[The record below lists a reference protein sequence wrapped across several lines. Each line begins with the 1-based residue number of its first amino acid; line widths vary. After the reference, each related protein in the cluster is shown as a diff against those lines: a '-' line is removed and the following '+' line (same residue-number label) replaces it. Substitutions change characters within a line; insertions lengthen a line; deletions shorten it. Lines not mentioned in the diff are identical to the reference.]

1 MGRAKTV
8 REATWVV
15 DSGRPKEPCVR
26 CGVQRAPC
34 EWAILGERTCR
45 RTHHPSR
52 QQMRSSASGAVVALS
67 PAGDECIHCSK
78 GWRGWQ
84 MQFNRLCVV
93 AMRPF
98 VKLLWPLVVLHT
110 FQIINAGQKCHKNLN
125 MYDRSKATFPVYCHP
140 KCLSSQHSTYTFRS
154 WKSFLSG
161 YWHRTV
167 HPSGSISGER
177 MDKISWVI
185 PLADNRKN
193 VQPLKLSHGSI
204 ITDQDG

>member
-1 MGRAKTV
+1 MRGPESPVRMGNFGGKDMPTDSSPFTAANALV
-8 REATWVV
+8 RIRR
-15 DSGRPKEPCVR
+15 SG
-26 CGVQRAPC
+26 G
-34 EWAILGERTCR
+34 IITR
-45 RTHHPSR
+45 RGRMHSL
-52 QQMRSSASGAVVALS
+52 QQ
-67 PAGDECIHCSK
+67 

-84 MQFNRLCVV
+84 MQFNRLCVA

-110 FQIINAGQKCHKNLN
+110 FQIINAGQKCHKNVN

-177 MDKISWVI
+177 KDKISWVI